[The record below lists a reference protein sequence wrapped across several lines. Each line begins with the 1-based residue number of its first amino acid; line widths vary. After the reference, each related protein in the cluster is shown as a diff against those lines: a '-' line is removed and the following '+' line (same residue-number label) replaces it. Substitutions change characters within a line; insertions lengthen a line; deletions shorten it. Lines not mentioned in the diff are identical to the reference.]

1 MTRPLDIDRV
11 LEDWLAE
18 GPSRFPDSA
27 AQATIDR
34 LDDIRQRRPSR
45 LPGSTRMN
53 RLLISATGIAA
64 AVILAVV
71 GFTTYDGGSGFG
83 GPSGT
88 VHTSERHGYSVL
100 LPDGWTVEE
109 RSGTWRL
116 GEFFEAN
123 TESGVDYFERLD
135 PNDGPPLYLY
145 LSSQPIPAGMTFDA
159 WVATHDAATR
169 EAQPCFNLLGPA
181 EDGVVDGEH
190 ARIAVHRCE
199 TFDAFGAWTTVQ
211 TMVAHRGRGYAIYLW
226 PTWRGNAMPPPAE
239 LKADAARWLAEF
251 RFVD

>member
-27 AQATIDR
+27 TQATIDR

-64 AVILAVV
+64 AMILAVV
-71 GFTTYDGGSGFG
+71 GFTTYNGGSGFG
-83 GPSGT
+83 SPSGT

-100 LPDGWTVEE
+100 LRDGWTVEE
-109 RSGTWRL
+109 RTGTWRL

-135 PNDGPPLYLY
+135 PNDGPPLYVY
-145 LSSQPIPAGMTFDA
+145 LSSQPIPASMTFDA

-169 EAQPCFNLLGPA
+169 ATQPCFSLLGPV

-190 ARIAVHRCE
+190 ARIAMHRCE
-199 TFDAFGAWTTVQ
+199 DFDQFGAWTTVQ
-211 TMVAHRGRGYAIYLW
+211 TMVAHGGRGYAIYLW
-226 PTWRGNAMPPPAE
+226 PTWRGNAMPTPDE
-239 LKADAARWLAEF
+239 LKAEAARWLAEF
-251 RFVD
+251 RFAD